1 MKSKKRTFFRLL
13 SAALLPAALCLS
25 SPSTRAAAPS
35 AGPPTLQDTVFLGEA
50 VPLQINGTPL
60 KDLLAQRLPQEEGA
74 YEFWWVSPEGPVG
87 LERLGRQRPTADT
100 EYQLSAVLHMAA
112 SKDAWVNL
120 AYHVKVVSGTVRVR
134 AEGRE
139 IGMDDQALVKLEGRG
154 LTVYRRAV
162 PEADPQRGVPAL
174 EAEFSGL
181 PFGVY
186 KLTVMTGGLSPEEAV
201 CRVGVCE
208 EDDTVSPDRR
218 MALARF
224 TANGGR
230 CGALEENY
238 RLRTGS

>member
-1 MKSKKRTFFRLL
+1 MKSKKRTFFQLL
-13 SAALLPAALCLS
+13 TAALLPAALCLS

-35 AGPPTLQDTVFLGEA
+35 ANPPALQDTLFLGEA

-60 KDLLAQRLPQEEGA
+60 KDLLTQRLPQEEGA
-74 YEFWWVSPEGPVG
+74 REFWWVSPEGPVG
-87 LERLGRQRPTADT
+87 LERLGKQRPAADT
-100 EYQLSAVLHMAA
+100 EYQLSAVLHKAA
-112 SKDAWVNL
+112 GQDAWVNL
-120 AYHVKVVSGTVRVR
+120 AYQVRVVSGTVRVR

-139 IGMDDQALVKLEGRG
+139 IGRGDQALVKLEGSG

-162 PEADPQRGVPAL
+162 PEADPQGGVPAL

-186 KLTVMTGGLSPEEAV
+186 KLAVVTGGLSPEEAV

-218 MALARF
+218 TALVRL
-224 TANGGR
+224 TAHGGR